1 MTDPAVDDRLTL
13 AHGLGGPADLPIPP
27 ELAIAGAVAAL
38 VVSFTVLSVAW
49 RRPRYDQDSSGR
61 PTPAWLGRVVDSR
74 TFAVALRGVGLV
86 LLAYVVVAAVFG
98 KDLLTNPV
106 FGIFY
111 VWWWVGLVPAS
122 VLLGPVWRAI
132 SPVRTINAVVARL
145 TGSDPDRGVYR
156 YPERLGYWPAALGL
170 FAFVW
175 MELVYPYSTE
185 LGPVRL
191 WMAVYLAVMLL
202 GGALFGST
210 FYRWGD
216 PFEVF
221 SSLCA
226 RLSVWGRR
234 DGDLVVRSPLAN
246 LATTPVGPGLV
257 AVVGVLF
264 GSTAFD
270 SFRESLPWLRFLQS
284 AGMSDQVLNTL
295 ALLAFCAGVGVILVV
310 GSVATGVEA
319 GTPRSTLPGLF
330 AHSVVPIVVGYFV
343 AHYLNYFL
351 DLGWQTLIQASDPL
365 GTGADLLGTGDLAPM
380 TSLSSQPAL
389 LASIKVGAVVVGH
402 VLAAVASHDRA
413 LTVLPR
419 RHQLTGQLPML
430 FAMVAFTV
438 GGLYLLFAA

>member
-1 MTDPAVDDRLTL
+1 MDERITL
-13 AHGLGGPADLPIPP
+13 AHGLGGPADLPLPP

-49 RRPRYDQDSSGR
+49 RRSRFDEATSGR
-61 PTPAWLGRVVDSR
+61 PAPAALARVVDSR
-74 TFAVALRGVGLV
+74 GFVIALRAVGMAFFLYVAVASV
-86 LLAYVVVAAVFG
+86 LG

-132 SPVRTINAVVARL
+132 SPVRTVNDLVARL
-145 TGSDPDRGVYR
+145 TGSDPERGVLT
-156 YPERLGYWPAALGL
+156 YPERLGYWPAAVGL
-170 FAFVW
+170 FGFVW

-191 WMAVYLAVMLL
+191 WMAVYVAAMLL
-202 GGALFGST
+202 GGALFGSS
-210 FYRWGD
+210 FYRRGD

-221 SSLCA
+221 STLCA
-226 RLSVWGRR
+226 KLSVWGRR
-234 DGDLVVRSPLAN
+234 DGVLVVRTPLAN
-246 LATTPVGPGLV
+246 LDTTEVAPGLV
-257 AVVGVLF
+257 AVVGVLL

-270 SFRESLPWLRFLQS
+270 SFRESLAWIRFLQS
-284 AGMSDQVLNTL
+284 AELSAYFLNTA
-295 ALLAFCAGVGVILVV
+295 ALLAFCAGVALILTA
-310 GSVATGVEA
+310 GSIATGVDSR
-319 GTPRSTLPGLF
+319 TPRSALPGRF

-351 DLGWQTLIQASDPL
+351 DVGWQTLSQASDPL
-365 GTGADLLGTGDLAPM
+365 STGADLLGTADLDPI
-380 TSLSSQPAL
+380 TSLSSQPTL

-402 VLAAVASHDRA
+402 VVAAVASHDRA
-413 LTVLPR
+413 LKVLPA

-430 FAMVAFTV
+430 MAMIAFTV

>member
-1 MTDPAVDDRLTL
+1 MTL
-13 AHGLGGPADLPIPP
+13 AHGLGGPADLPLPP

-38 VVSFTVLSVAW
+38 VVSFTILSVAW
-49 RRPRYDQDSSGR
+49 RKPRFDAATSGR
-61 PTPAWLGRVVDSR
+61 PAPAWLAGVVDSR
-74 TFAVALRGVGLV
+74 GFAVALRAVGIV
-86 LLAYVVVAAVFG
+86 LFAYVAVASVFG

-122 VLLGPVWRAI
+122 VLFGPVWRAI

-145 TGSDPDRGVYR
+145 TGSDPERGVYA
-156 YPERLGYWPAALGL
+156 YPERLGYWPAAVGL

-191 WMAVYLAVMLL
+191 WMAVYVAAMLL
-202 GGALFGST
+202 GGALFGSS
-210 FYRWGD
+210 FYRRGD

-221 SSLCA
+221 STLVA
-226 RLSVWGRR
+226 KLSVWGRR
-234 DGDLVVRSPLAN
+234 DDVLVVRSPLAN
-246 LATTPVGPGLV
+246 LATTEVGAGLV
-257 AVVGVLF
+257 AVVGVLL

-270 SFRESLPWLRFLQS
+270 SFRESLAWIQFLQAADMS
-284 AGMSDQVLNTL
+284 AYFLNTV
-295 ALLAFCAGVGVILVV
+295 ALLAFCAGVALILIL
-310 GSVATGVEA
+310 GSIATGVDSR
-319 GTPRSTLPGLF
+319 TPRWALPGLF

-351 DLGWQTLIQASDPL
+351 DVGWQTLSQASDPL
-365 GTGADLLGTGDLAPM
+365 GTGADLLGTADLAPL
-380 TSLSSQPAL
+380 TSLSSQPSL

-402 VLAAVASHDRA
+402 VVAAVAAHDRA
-413 LTVLPR
+413 LTVLPP
-419 RHQLTGQLPML
+419 RHQITGQLPML
-430 FAMVAFTV
+430 AAMIAFTV

>member
-1 MTDPAVDDRLTL
+1 MTEPLPDDRLTL
-13 AHGLGGPADLPIPP
+13 AHGLGGPADLPLPP

-38 VVSFTVLSVAW
+38 VVSFTVLAVAW
-49 RRPRYDQDSSGR
+49 RRPRFDEARSGR
-61 PTPAWLGRVVDSR
+61 PAPAALARVVDSR
-74 TFAVALRGVGLV
+74 AYATALRVVGMAFLV
-86 LLAYVVVAAVFG
+86 YVVVAAVFG
-98 KDLLTNPV
+98 QDLLTNPI

-122 VLLGPVWRAI
+122 VLFGPVWRAI
-132 SPVRTINAVVARL
+132 SPVRTINALVARL
-145 TGSDPDRGVYR
+145 TGSDADRGVAA

-175 MELVYPYSTE
+175 LELVYPFSTE

-191 WMAVYLAVMLL
+191 WMAIYLAAMLL
-202 GGALFGST
+202 GGAMFGST
-210 FYRWGD
+210 FYRFGD

-226 RLSVWGRR
+226 KLSVWGRR
-234 DGDLVVRSPLAN
+234 DGTLVVRSPLAN
-246 LATTPVGPGLV
+246 LDTTRVAPGLV
-257 AVVGVLF
+257 AVVGVLL

-270 SFRESLPWLRFLQS
+270 SFRESLQWVRFVQESTLPVQLL
-284 AGMSDQVLNTL
+284 DTL
-295 ALLAFCAGVGVILVV
+295 ALLGFCLGVALILVV
-310 GSVATGVEA
+310 GSVATGIDA
-319 GTPRSTLPGLF
+319 DTPRWSLPGLF

-351 DLGWQTLIQASDPL
+351 DLGWQTLILASDPL
-365 GTGADLLGTGDLAPM
+365 GTGADLFGTGDLAPIASL
-380 TSLSSQPAL
+380 TSEPAL

-402 VLAAVASHDRA
+402 VLAAIASHDRA
-413 LTVLPR
+413 LKVLPP

-430 FAMVAFTV
+430 AAMIAFTV